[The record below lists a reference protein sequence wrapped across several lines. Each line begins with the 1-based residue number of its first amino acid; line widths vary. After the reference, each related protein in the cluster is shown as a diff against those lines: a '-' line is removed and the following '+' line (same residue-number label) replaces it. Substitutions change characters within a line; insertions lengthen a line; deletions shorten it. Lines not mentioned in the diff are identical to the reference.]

1 MKTQPNLLRRH
12 STAPEPAGFAP
23 TGSGA
28 DARAHLADR
37 EPRSSSFLGAALTR
51 LAVRISP
58 LVKADLV
65 GALVAE
71 LERHFNE
78 QLLSE
83 LRERVAAIVARELP
97 ERVEAIVARE
107 LPERVEAIVAR
118 ELPER
123 VEAIVARELPERVE
137 ARSADVAVPGGVTA
151 DDVIASIEMILG
163 RTPDQALVDYHLT
176 LGFADRF
183 ALGKYM
189 MSTDEFRVQLQ
200 LSGGN
205 WRHLFHSFATA
216 GSFETQ
222 RRSLEVLRLL
232 TPYRAKGV
240 RKARFGSPNDG
251 GYILIDDFDSID
263 AALSFGIGD
272 NVEWDV
278 SVADRGV
285 PVYQFDHTIDAP
297 PVSRQDLIFA
307 KKRVVPQVAPGCET
321 LNELAER
328 HGKAGV
334 PSLILKIDIEAD
346 EWAVFDVTT
355 AAALSCFAQIVGEF
369 HGFGSMIDP
378 QWNARARR
386 VFEKITRQFGVV
398 HVHATNYAGFHS
410 VANVTVPEALE
421 ITFANR
427 SRYRLVATD
436 EVFPG
441 PLDAPNNPYVVDLH
455 LGKFVY

>member
-1 MKTQPNLLRRH
+1 METNENSAKSATPH
-12 STAPEPAGFAP
+12 SAAPEPAGFAP
-23 TGSGA
+23 AGLSA
-28 DARAHLADR
+28 DAMAHPTDR

-51 LAVRISP
+51 LSVRISP
-58 LVKADLV
+58 LVKADL
-65 GALVAE
+65 AAE
-71 LERHFNE
+71 LERRFDE
-78 QLLSE
+78 QLHD
-83 LRERVAAIVARELP
+83 
-97 ERVEAIVARE
+97 RVEAIVARE

-118 ELPER
+118 ELT
-123 VEAIVARELPERVE
+123 ERVE
-137 ARSADVAVPGGVTA
+137 ARGTDAAVPGGVTA

-163 RTPDQALVDYHLT
+163 RTPDQALVDYHLK

-189 MSTDEFRVQLQ
+189 MSTDEFRVQLF
-200 LSGGN
+200 GGS

-216 GSFETQ
+216 GSFEIQ
-222 RRSLEVLRLL
+222 RRSLEVLRFLR
-232 TPYRAKGV
+232 PYQAEGV
-240 RKARFGSPNDG
+240 RKARFGSPTDG
-251 GYILIDDFDSID
+251 GYILIDDFDRID
-263 AALSFGIGD
+263 AVFSFGIEQ
-272 NVEWDV
+272 NASWDV

-307 KKRVVPQVAPGCET
+307 KKRIVPQAAPGCET

-334 PSLILKIDIEAD
+334 PSLILKIDIEHD
-346 EWAVFDVTT
+346 EWAVFDATT
-355 AAALSCFAQIVGEF
+355 EAALSCFAQIVGEF

-378 QWNARARR
+378 QWNERARR
-386 VFEKITRQFGVV
+386 VFEKITRHFGVV
-398 HVHATNYAGFHS
+398 HVHANNFCGFNS
-410 VANVTVPEALE
+410 VANVSVPEVLE

-441 PLDAPNNPYVVDLH
+441 PLDAPNNPYIVDLH